1 MAIPLNKELYE
12 KAKLIADETYDKSS
26 AYKSGFIVKTYK
38 KMGGKYKN
46 TGKEKDLKRWY
57 EEGWTDVSPLKT
69 DSSYPVYRPTKRIN
83 KKTPLTVDEIDKTN
97 LLEQSIIKQVIK
109 GKKNLKPFK
118 GKGINIDDLIPAN
131 KVPKNDILWE
141 FSNPKEVYKKG
152 KEYINQIVYKSN
164 KPKKKYM
171 IFDNINNKWIY
182 FGLLDYED
190 YTKHKDYDR
199 MIRYRKRAT
208 NIKGNWKDNPFS
220 PNNLSINILW

>member
-69 DSSYPVYRPTKRIN
+69 DSSYPVYRPMKRIN
-83 KKTPLTVDEIDKTN
+83 KNTPLTVDEIDPNN
-97 LLEQSIIKQVIK
+97 LLEQSLIKQVIK

-118 GKGINIDDLIPAN
+118 EIKGTGVPLAFGDYKIDPYAYKQAKKLNITIKPSTKKYKKLDIYDKNNNYLMSVGDTRYNDWRSYIKEKGIEYADTRRRLYKIRHQRNRLKEGTASFYADQL
-131 KVPKNDILWE
+131 LW
-141 FSNPKEVYKKG
+141 
-152 KEYINQIVYKSN
+152 
-164 KPKKKYM
+164 
-171 IFDNINNKWIY
+171 
-182 FGLLDYED
+182 
-190 YTKHKDYDR
+190 
-199 MIRYRKRAT
+199 
-208 NIKGNWKDNPFS
+208 
-220 PNNLSINILW
+220 